1 MNRTDRLQKSG
12 IFRDERGDVLIEFAL
27 SSVVFF
33 MTLFGILE
41 FGQAVWR
48 YNLVANLAQEGA
60 RWASVRGSGASGGMT
75 PASAADVQT
84 FVRARAL
91 GLAVTAPTPPTS
103 NPSTL
108 NAGDQVV
115 VKVQT
120 TFTPLTTLIP
130 HSAIT
135 LSATSK
141 MIMAR

>member
-1 MNRTDRLQKSG
+1 VNRIDECEAPG
-12 IFRDERGDVLIEFAL
+12 MVRDQRGSTLIECAL
-27 SSVVFF
+27 GSVLFF

-48 YNLVANLAQEGA
+48 YNMVANLAQEGA
-60 RWASVRGSGASGGMT
+60 RWATVRGSGASGGMT
-75 PASAADVQT
+75 PASAAQVQT
-84 FVRARAL
+84 FVQSRAV
-91 GLAVTAPTPPTS
+91 GLNVTAPTPPTS

-130 HSAIT
+130 HSTIT

>member
-1 MNRTDRLQKSG
+1 
-12 IFRDERGDVLIEFAL
+12 VL
-27 SSVVFF
+27 FF

-48 YNLVANLAQEGA
+48 YNMIANLAQEGA
-60 RWASVRGSGASGGMT
+60 RWASVRGAGASGGMT

-84 FVRARAL
+84 FVRARSV
-91 GLAVTAPTPPTS
+91 GIPVTAPTPPTS
-103 NPSTL
+103 NPSAL
-108 NAGDQVV
+108 SAGDEVV

-130 HSAIT
+130 HSTIT